1 MWNFIIIINTII
13 IILIA
18 YKRKIRQE
26 DGFLIKIRWNL
37 CIFNQNQV
45 ESLYMWNFII
55 IIIIIIISLLN
66 FFPFCLSFRKRLVVF
81 FRILFFHFLLSYG
94 KSFIEYIVVSWRN
107 YLKPKNK
114 IKKNVWT
121 PYFAQCVLTRWWN
134 LFFYWWKFWFLEKDL
149 ESPLIY
155 LFIFLREK
163 QNKKEKP

>member
-55 IIIIIIISLLN
+55 IIIIIIIISLLN

-107 YLKPKNK
+107 YLKPKKK
-114 IKKNVWT
+114 IKKK
-121 PYFAQCVLTRWWN
+121 CVDPVFRSMCSYTMVKLV
-134 LFFYWWKFWFLEKDL
+134 FLLVKI
-149 ESPLIY
+149 LIFRKRFRVATY
-155 LFIFLREK
+155 LFIYFFKRK
-163 QNKKEKP
+163 TK